1 MTNKIN
7 RAEKF
12 TLFSEQWR
20 PKTIAAV
27 NGQEIKIVKV
37 RGEFPW
43 HHHAGADE
51 FFMVWKGRFRVEF
64 RDRIVE
70 MGPGECVV
78 VPRGVEHRTG
88 ADDKAEV
95 ILIEPAGT
103 LNTGNVEDAEF
114 TASVEWRSRTAS
126 APFEHCTR
134 IFSEIDNQRVHR
146 RYIL

>member
-7 RAEKF
+7 LAEKF

-20 PKTIAAV
+20 PKTIAAA

-37 RGEFPW
+37 CGEFPW

>member
-7 RAEKF
+7 LAEKF

-20 PKTIAAV
+20 PKTIAAA

-43 HHHAGADE
+43 HHHADADE